1 MNTKELIARAGGGQN
16 YVSSD
21 SSSSSSSG
29 SSYSS
34 SGSVGGIG
42 GLIVLIIVFVVIF
55 SVMKKK
61 GKGGS
66 FLKNLDLKK
75 LANNPFGELIDAT
88 VETATG
94 AGGGAMSVDAVQA
107 AIAQIKVTDPGFNE
121 QIFKDK
127 AQNAFFKIQEA
138 WEKQDINIA
147 RPFASDSIIQ
157 RYTTQISDLK
167 SRGEKNILENIVI
180 GNMNIVE
187 VRNDNAFNYIVT
199 QIDASCA
206 DYTVNAQ
213 GKMISGSKSINGF
226 TEYWTFIR
234 TVNVVTDNNK
244 QLKDNKCP
252 NCGAALEV
260 SATGKCNYCGAVVS
274 SGQYDWV
281 LSQIDQNFTPQAPQV
296 TIPPVAPPPV
306 APTPP
311 VQPPATPTPPAQPPV
326 APTV

>member
-1 MNTKELIARAGGGQN
+1 MGNINEYIARAGGGQN
-16 YVSSD
+16 YVSSG
-21 SSSSSSSG
+21 SSSSSG

-34 SGSVGGIG
+34 SSSGSGGSFGISSV
-42 GLIVLIIVFVVIF
+42 IVLVIVAAIIFAA
-55 SVMKKK
+55 MKKK

-66 FLKNLDLKK
+66 FLKNIDLNK
-75 LANNPFGELIDAT
+75 LASNPLGELIEAT
-88 VETATG
+88 VETAGGVT
-94 AGGGAMSVDAVQA
+94 AGGAMSVDAVQA
-107 AIAQIKVTDPGFNE
+107 AIAQIKTTDPGFNE

-199 QIDASCA
+199 KIDASCA

-213 GKMISGSKSINGF
+213 GKMISGSKSIAGF

-252 NCGAALEV
+252 NCGAPLEV
-260 SATGKCNYCGAVVS
+260 SATGKCNYCGAIVS

-296 TIPPVAPPPV
+296 PVAPATPPPA
-306 APTPP
+306 APTPS
-311 VQPPATPTPPAQPPV
+311 TGSPTPPTQPPV
-326 APTV
+326 A